1 MQQAIQL
8 FLRVSLVNQYARNAL
23 RAQTFGQTILK
34 AKLPRRQ
41 FLHLAAG
48 AAAPQSGQVS
58 QRGSGKS
65 WLDTMAAITIA
76 VAMQPPSHEY
86 HLMESLVS
94 ARLFFLDNVETDTP
108 DSVVSLMVVSSDNP
122 PTC

>member
-1 MQQAIQL
+1 MRAMNSHH
-8 FLRVSLVNQYARNAL
+8 RVVM
-23 RAQTFGQTILK
+23 
-34 AKLPRRQ
+34 
-41 FLHLAAG
+41 AA
-48 AAAPQSGQVS
+48 QSGQVS
-58 QRGSGKS
+58 QRRSGKS

>member
-1 MQQAIQL
+1 MTKVMTA
-8 FLRVSLVNQYARNAL
+8 
-23 RAQTFGQTILK
+23 
-34 AKLPRRQ
+34 
-41 FLHLAAG
+41 
-48 AAAPQSGQVS
+48 QSGQC
-58 QRGSGKS
+58 QEGRSGKS

-86 HLMESLVS
+86 HLMQSFVS

-108 DSVVSLMVVSSDNP
+108 VISVVSLMVVSSDNP

>member
-1 MQQAIQL
+1 M
-8 FLRVSLVNQYARNAL
+8 S
-23 RAQTFGQTILK
+23 
-34 AKLPRRQ
+34 
-41 FLHLAAG
+41 
-48 AAAPQSGQVS
+48 AAPSREARDLSVHQCDESEAAQSGQVS
-58 QRGSGKS
+58 QRRSGKY

-86 HLMESLVS
+86 QQSFVS

-108 DSVVSLMVVSSDNP
+108 VSVVSLMVVSSDNP

>member
-1 MQQAIQL
+1 M
-8 FLRVSLVNQYARNAL
+8 
-23 RAQTFGQTILK
+23 
-34 AKLPRRQ
+34 
-41 FLHLAAG
+41 AA
-48 AAAPQSGQVS
+48 QSGQVS
-58 QRGSGKS
+58 QRRSGKS

-76 VAMQPPSHEY
+76 AAMQPPSHEY

-94 ARLFFLDNVETDTP
+94 ASLVFLDNVETDTP